1 MSVSK
6 AILSWN
12 YQALKS
18 VIEEK
23 TNEVYSTLLFDSY
36 GDMRIEKILFL
47 EAFNWICELMPNMTY
62 HSGAHL
68 GYNDLVSKHKK
79 VIGERLFKDDYEP
92 YSYQFNVQRN
102 IIETHAETIKIDP
115 NLTRL
120 LVYIK
125 ENFSKFIRE
134 KRFEFGKITFVL
146 DERNSRNLKIYYNGC
161 EIMYYDCTCSLPYHF
176 YLQLYTY
183 YGSYIKYDPGSKTYI
198 LTEENKLIYKS
209 VPYLT
214 YNPETELKSM
224 RSRFFLN
231 VYVKDML

>member
-6 AILSWN
+6 AILSGN
-12 YQALKS
+12 FKELKS
-18 VIEEK
+18 VIEEE
-23 TNEVYSTLLFDSY
+23 TNEIYSTLLFDSY

-47 EAFNWICELMPNMTY
+47 EAFNWICELMPNMSY

-92 YSYQFNVQRN
+92 YSYQYDEQRN
-102 IIETHAETIKIDP
+102 IIETHAETIKIDL
-115 NLTRL
+115 NLPSL

-125 ENFSKFIRE
+125 ENHSKFIRE

-161 EIMYYDCTCSLPYHF
+161 EIMYYDGTCSLPYHF

-183 YGSYIKYDPGSKTYI
+183 YGSRK
-198 LTEENKLIYKS
+198 
-209 VPYLT
+209 
-214 YNPETELKSM
+214 
-224 RSRFFLN
+224 
-231 VYVKDML
+231 